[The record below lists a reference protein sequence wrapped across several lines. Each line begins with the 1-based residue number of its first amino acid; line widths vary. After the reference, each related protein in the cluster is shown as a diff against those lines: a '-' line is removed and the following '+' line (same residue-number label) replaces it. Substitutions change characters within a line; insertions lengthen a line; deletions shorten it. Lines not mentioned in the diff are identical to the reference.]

1 MNSVVKFLIVLASIL
16 IVILIFYW
24 SIPYQKIEDG
34 QDEITIVEKIE
45 KRKLDY
51 R

>member
-1 MNSVVKFLIVLASIL
+1 MNNVVKVLIAIAFVLIVL
-16 IVILIFYW
+16 LIFYW
-24 SIPYQKIEDG
+24 SVPYEKVEDG
-34 QDEITIVEKIE
+34 SREIKIVEKIE